1 MTMNPPIGHGEF
13 LTLSYFPANATE
25 ATQIQ
30 DTVGNTAARF
40 MGKRVRNETPEPPH
54 IDQIAFA
61 DEAQTYA
68 IGAIIGVEAT
78 FSETVTVTTSAK
90 ARPRLELIVGSN
102 RRDAL
107 YVSGSGS
114 NTLRLEYTVVDGDS
128 DSDGIGFARNSFET
142 PTGSSIATSAASAA
156 VDLDHFPSDAS
167 SNWKVDGVRPT
178 VASASARGLELTLT
192 FAEGLDESA
201 TPAPSSFTVTTK
213 SGSSRTVTG
222 VTVEGRDVKLALA
235 RGIAPGNGA
244 ATVDY
249 TPPAT
254 DAVRDLVGNTA
265 GAFEDQ
271 SVNVTAVPN
280 NVASGTVTIA
290 VQGSGAATVGQTVQG
305 TVSDGVEDPDGLE
318 NPTYTYQWVRV
329 DGSNETDIAGAT
341 AASYTLT
348 ASDAGKKLKLKA
360 SFRDILNNAETL
372 TSAVWPTSTR
382 ITWAADAN
390 CGRTFRNHERDAR
403 ADLDW
408 TGDGRNPEPQRHS
421 GRVRVQHNQQLQ
433 SEGACRTPRSN
444 LAGMPTPSRQIGET
458 AVASFLSFSV
468 TSTLGTTS
476 TSGLK
481 LHVCDANFEFSS
493 AAHTTTTLGASTY
506 QWTSTGLDWSTV
518 TTRRVYLSTVD
529 TRAPTL
535 VRTTVDGS
543 TVTLTYDERLKV
555 TSPTATGTHPFILI
569 RTRGTRA
576 VIFAVSNIAAGVGP
590 GGQDVTMTITPEA
603 RHRELVVVGYTRRKN
618 HGGHT
623 DPRPRRERSND
634 IRQ

>member
-1 MTMNPPIGHGEF
+1 MLQSSTVNGARLTLTYDKDLKSAAPAQAGRSGAVFAALVSDGMTRSTRPVRISGARASERTVTMTMNPPIGHGEF

-40 MGKRVRNETPEPPH
+40 TGKRVRNETPEPPH

-142 PTGSSIATSAASAA
+142 PTGSSIATTAASAA

-178 VASASARGLELTLT
+178 VASGSARGLELTLT

-222 VTVEGRDVKLALA
+222 VTVEGKDVKLALA

-265 GAFEDQ
+265 QAFEDQ

-290 VQGSGAATVGQTVQG
+290 VQGSGTATVGQTVQG
-305 TVSDGVEDPDGLE
+305 TVSDDVEDPDGLE

-360 SFRDILNNAETL
+360 SFRDILNNGETL

-390 CGRTFRNHERDAR
+390 CGVPSEITNGTREQI
-403 ADLDW
+403 W
-408 TGDGRNPEPQRHS
+408 TGQVTVGTQSEKRHS
-421 GRVRVQHNQQLQ
+421 GRVRVQHNQHLHGEPVGHHVRTWRECLHHRANRRDRTRELPEFFRHDHAGDDEHEQPQAACVRCELRVLKR
-433 SEGACRTPRSN
+433 GAHCHRH
-444 LAGMPTPSRQIGET
+444 LGE
-458 AVASFLSFSV
+458 
-468 TSTLGTTS
+468 
-476 TSGLK
+476 
-481 LHVCDANFEFSS
+481 
-493 AAHTTTTLGASTY
+493 STY
-506 QWTSTGLDWSTV
+506 QWASTGLDWSTV
-518 TTRRVYLSTVD
+518 TTRRLYLSTVD
-529 TRAPTL
+529 TRAPVL
-535 VRTTVDGS
+535 VRTTVNGP
-543 TVTLTYDERLKV
+543 TLTLTYD
-555 TSPTATGTHPFILI
+555 
-569 RTRGTRA
+569 
-576 VIFAVSNIAAGVGP
+576 
-590 GGQDVTMTITPEA
+590 D
-603 RHRELVVVGYTRRKN
+603 
-618 HGGHT
+618 
-623 DPRPRRERSND
+623 RS
-634 IRQ
+634 R